1 MVCRRKD
8 LNQHAALRIYA
19 TQTSVIVKSQ
29 RTFVSSSTT
38 HPLCV
43 SVDDDGV
50 RLGAAAEEG
59 ALLAQPEPRHA
70 RHPAVVVVGAVCST
84 EHRRQGDPLPRVLP
98 PVELGE
104 VLQQVVDDLHLLA
117 VVLRRQQ
124 LPLLVLQH
132 KGGVDKNASELELT
146 IGLREVSLK
155 FRVSV
160 VSSSVEHYL
169 DKVYSRYSKYN
180 IVDIP

>member
-1 MVCRRKD
+1 MKS
-8 LNQHAALRIYA
+8 LR
-19 TQTSVIVKSQ
+19 TSVC
-29 RTFVSSSTT
+29 SSTT

-43 SVDDDGV
+43 GVDDDGV
-50 RLGAAAEEG
+50 WLGAAAEEG

-84 EHRRQGDPLPRVLP
+84 QHRRQGDPLPRVLP

-132 KGGVDKNASELELT
+132 KGGVDKCIRIRDVN
-146 IGLREVSLK
+146 IGLREV
-155 FRVSV
+155 
-160 VSSSVEHYL
+160 
-169 DKVYSRYSKYN
+169 
-180 IVDIP
+180 